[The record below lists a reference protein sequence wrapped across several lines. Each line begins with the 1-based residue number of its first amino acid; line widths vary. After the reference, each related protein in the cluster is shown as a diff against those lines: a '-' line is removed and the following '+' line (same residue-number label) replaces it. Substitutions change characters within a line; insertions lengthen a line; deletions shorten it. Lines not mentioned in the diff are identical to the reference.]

1 MDDPRTQ
8 DIRTIAVIGHSGS
21 GKTTLV
27 EALLQR
33 AGVIG
38 RMGRTEDGSTV
49 CDTEP
54 EATSRG
60 ISTSLAFA
68 PLDWTTAGRGHRVN
82 VIDTPGHD
90 DFGYAVDVAL
100 SVADLAVLVVAA
112 TNGVEPGTQRAW
124 ARCTALH
131 LPALVFVTKEDK
143 SGADFHR
150 VLTDLQDRFGPTVR
164 PLELPLGER
173 ADFHGIADLLTD
185 TDADCDGEGH
195 SHPVAAPSELAAE
208 QHRLHED
215 LVEEVVTG
223 DDDQLERYLA
233 GDPLT
238 PVEIGATLAA
248 EIAAGSVVPVLV
260 GSAITGVGITELLD
274 HICLLGPAPRPTRV
288 LVGGRETDVP
298 ADPDGEP
305 LVHVF
310 RTLSDPFVGQVSLIK
325 VLSGTVQAEDH
336 LTNTD
341 TGAAER
347 LHGLFRIRG
356 VDHLMAIRVPAG
368 DIAAVAKLSD
378 SPTRTLLARPGRPVT
393 LGEPAWPEPGFAV
406 AVHAASPAEED
417 RLPEALRRLCAEDPA
432 LVTEHVA
439 DTGQV
444 LLRGTGDMHLDVAL
458 ERLERKFAVRAV
470 TEPVRV
476 AFRETLAAP
485 VEVEGRVKKQSGGH
499 GQFAVVRV
507 RFTPAPRGTG
517 LTFESKVVGGAVPRQ
532 YVPAVQR
539 GLTEAMAAGGAH
551 GYPVVDLVAECVDGR
566 YHSVDSSEMAFRA
579 AAGHAL
585 REAVA
590 QAGTVVLEPISAVQV
605 SVPDSSTG
613 DVLADLGARRA
624 QVRGTRTLDGGTQ
637 VIEALVPAAE
647 LGRYVLDLRSLTGG
661 WGSVRSTHD
670 HYDVQPARL
679 AARGTDR

>member
-8 DIRTIAVIGHSGS
+8 DIRTIAVIGHGGC

-49 CDTEP
+49 CDTDP
-54 EATSRG
+54 EATRRG
-60 ISTSLAFA
+60 ISTTLALA
-68 PLDWTTAGRGHRVN
+68 PLDWTTAGRGYRVN

-90 DFGYAVDVAL
+90 DFGHAVDVAL

-112 TNGVEPGTQRAW
+112 TSGVEPGTQRAW
-124 ARCTALH
+124 ARCVALG
-131 LPALVFVTKEDK
+131 LPRLVFVTKEDK
-143 SGADFHR
+143 AGADFHR
-150 VLTDLQDRFGPTVR
+150 VLSDLQDRFGPTIRAV
-164 PLELPLGER
+164 ELPLGER
-173 ADFHGIADLLTD
+173 DGFQGIADLLTD
-185 TDADCDGEGH
+185 TDTDYDGDGR
-195 SHPVAAPSELAAE
+195 SHPVAAPPEIAAQ

-233 GDPLT
+233 GDQLT
-238 PVEIGATLAA
+238 PAEIRATLAA
-248 EIAAGSVVPVLV
+248 EVAAETVVPVLV
-260 GSAITGVGITELLD
+260 GSAVTGVGITELLD
-274 HICLLGPAPRPTRV
+274 QVCLLGPPPRPTRV
-288 LVGGRETDVP
+288 LVGGRETEVP

-310 RTLSDPFVGQVSLIK
+310 RTVTDPFVGQVSVIK

-336 LTNTD
+336 LTNTG
-341 TGAAER
+341 TGASER

-356 VDHLMAIRVPAG
+356 TEHLLAVRVPAG
-368 DIAAVAKLSD
+368 DIAAVAKLTD

-393 LGEPAWPEPGFAV
+393 LGEPSWPEPGYSV
-406 AVHAASPAEED
+406 AVHAATPAEED

-432 LVTEHVA
+432 LATEHVA
-439 DTGQV
+439 DTGQI
-444 LLRGTGDMHLDVAL
+444 LLSGTGDTHLDVSL
-458 ERLERKFAVRAV
+458 ERLERKFGVRAV
-470 TEPVRV
+470 SEPVRV
-476 AFRETLAAP
+476 AFRETLATA

-499 GQFAVVRV
+499 GQFAVVRM
-507 RFTPAPRGTG
+507 RLRPAPRGTG

-532 YVPAVQR
+532 YLPAVQR
-539 GLTEAMAAGGAH
+539 GLAEAMAAGGAH
-551 GYPVVDLVAECVDGR
+551 GHPVVDVVAECVDGK

-579 AAGHAL
+579 AAAHAL

-590 QAGTVVLEPISAVQV
+590 EAGTVILEPIDSVQV
-605 SVPDSSTG
+605 TVPDSSTG

-624 QVRGTRTLDGGTQ
+624 QVLGTRTLDGGTQ

-647 LGRYVLDLRSLTGG
+647 LGRYVIDLRSLTGG
-661 WGSVRSTHD
+661 WGSVRTSHD
-670 HYDVQPARL
+670 HYDVQPTRL
-679 AARGTDR
+679 TGRAAGR

>member
-38 RMGRTEDGSTV
+38 RMGRTEDGTTV

-54 EATSRG
+54 EATRRG
-60 ISTSLAFA
+60 ISTTLALA
-68 PLDWTTAGRGHRVN
+68 PLDWTTAGRGYRLN

-90 DFGYAVDVAL
+90 DFGHAVDVAL

-112 TNGVEPGTQRAW
+112 TDGVEPGTQRAW
-124 ARCTALH
+124 ARCAALG
-131 LPALVFVTKEDK
+131 LPGLVFVTKEDK

-150 VLTDLQDRFGPTVR
+150 VLTDLQDRFGPTIR
-164 PLELPLGER
+164 PAELPLGER
-173 ADFHGIADLLTD
+173 GAFHGIADLLTD
-185 TDADCDGEGH
+185 TDTDYDGEGR
-195 SHPVAAPSELAAE
+195 SHAVDAPSEVAAE
-208 QHRLHED
+208 QHRLHAD

-238 PVEIGATLAA
+238 PAEITATLAA
-248 EIAAGSVVPVLV
+248 EIAAGSVVPVFV
-260 GSAITGVGITELLD
+260 GSPITGVGITELLD
-274 HICLLGPAPRPTRV
+274 HICLLGPPPRPTRV

-298 ADPDGEP
+298 ADPDAEP

-310 RTLSDPFVGQVSLIK
+310 RTLTDPFVGQIALIK

-336 LTNTD
+336 LTNTA
-341 TGAAER
+341 TGTAER

-356 VDHLMAIRVPAG
+356 ADHLMAIRVPAG
-368 DIAAVAKLSD
+368 DIAAVAKLTD
-378 SPTRTLLARPGRPVT
+378 SPMRTLLARPGRPVT
-393 LGEPAWPEPGFAV
+393 LSESDRPDPGYAV
-406 AVHAASPAEED
+406 AVHAATPGEED
-417 RLPEALRRLCAEDPA
+417 RLPEALRKLCAEDPS
-432 LVTEHVA
+432 LVTEQVA

-444 LLRGTGDMHLDVAL
+444 LLRGTGDMHVDVSL
-458 ERLERKFAVRAV
+458 ERLERKFGVSAV

-507 RFTPAPRGTG
+507 RFAPAPRGTG
-517 LTFESKVVGGAVPRQ
+517 LTFESTVVGGAVPRQ
-532 YVPAVQR
+532 YLPAVER
-539 GLTEAMAAGGAH
+539 GLSEAMASGGAH
-551 GYPVVDLVAECVDGR
+551 GYPVVDVVAECVDGK

-579 AAGHAL
+579 AAAHAL
-585 REAVA
+585 RGAVA
-590 QAGTVVLEPISAVQV
+590 EAGTVVLEPIHAVRV
-605 SVPDSSTG
+605 SVPESNTG

-624 QVRGTRTLDGGTQ
+624 QVLATRTLDGGTQ

-647 LGRYVLDLRSLTGG
+647 LGGRYPLDLRALTGG
-661 WGSVRSTHD
+661 WGSVRSEHH

-679 AARGTDR
+679 RGADR